1 MLSAGIADMNVSKN
15 LVSISQITLI
25 GYFSAFGLGKY
36 LGLLHIN
43 TSLLNA
49 YVDELGFF
57 WMFY

>member
-36 LGLLHIN
+36 LGLPYIN

-49 YVDELGFF
+49 YVDELGLF